1 MPSPSIL
8 RMRAMVSTTFTVG
21 APSASRLSDEN
32 RDSSCG
38 PGLVLLVWRK
48 RRDGKLP
55 QPHPLDLVIDLANPH
70 RLHRGVVADLDSGVG
85 AQVVY
90 PDRGCRRSSH
100 RADEDVV
107 GAILHAHQRGLAN
120 RAGLVAGVRHDDH
133 RQPGITERGAFGA
146 AAAFVEL
153 DLISHPLPGTG

>member
-1 MPSPSIL
+1 
-8 RMRAMVSTTFTVG
+8 MRAMASTTFSVG
-21 APSASRLSDEN
+21 AASLSRHSDEN

-55 QPHPLDLVIDLANPH
+55 QPRPLDLVSDVANPH
-70 RLHRGVVADLDSGVG
+70 RLDRGVVADLDGGVG

-90 PDRGCRRSSH
+90 PGRVCRRSSH

-120 RAGLVAGVRHDDH
+120 RAGLVAG
-133 RQPGITERGAFGA
+133 
-146 AAAFVEL
+146 
-153 DLISHPLPGTG
+153 